1 MASTTEHVAVEG
13 GDMELYVSLPEEGSA
28 PAPGVVVAQHAGG
41 VDEFIRTMCD
51 RLAEAGYAAAAPALY
66 HRLGEGEERSP
77 RALKDVEMIADVG
90 ASADYLRARASVDG
104 EALAVIGFCM
114 GGRVAYLMAAAVPA
128 FRAAV
133 AYYGGN
139 TAVALGEEGTA
150 SPFER
155 TAEISCPLLFHFGGD
170 DGNPSPEDR
179 EKLHAELERHGKEH
193 EFHSYADAGHAFM
206 DFTGARYAE
215 VAAAASWPRTLDFL
229 ARHRRGAR
237 PPG

>member
-1 MASTTEHVAVEG
+1 MASTTERIGVEG
-13 GDMELYVSLPEEGSA
+13 GEMELYVSLPEGGSA
-28 PAPGVVVAQHAGG
+28 PFPGVVVVQHAGG

-51 RLAEAGYAAAAPALY
+51 RLAEAGYGAAAPALY
-66 HRLGEGEERSP
+66 HRLGEGEERTP
-77 RALKDVEMIADVG
+77 RALKDAEMIADVG
-90 ASADYLRARASVDG
+90 PTADFLQANARIDG

-139 TAVALGEEGTA
+139 TAVALGGEGVA
-150 SPFER
+150 SPFGR
-155 TAEISCPLLFHFGGD
+155 TAEIRCPLMFHFGAE

-193 EFHSYADAGHAFM
+193 EFHSYAEAGHAFM

-215 VAAAASWPRTLDFL
+215 AAAAASWPRTLDFL
-229 ARHRRGAR
+229 DRHLRGGR
-237 PPG
+237 PPA